1 MPNDFGDL
9 LRASPVERSGKL
21 RRLLVQHDLPRAL
34 AVGRSAVV
42 HSSKRWRHS
51 LCSLS
56 VSIAARIYWRSDSR
70 LLSRTSLLVVANASR
85 RAAKPHG

>member
-1 MPNDFGDL
+1 AGFLSSLTCPEPWHLG
-9 LRASPVERSGKL
+9 
-21 RRLLVQHDLPRAL
+21 Q
-34 AVGRSAVV
+34 SAVV

-51 LCSLS
+51 LYSLS

-85 RAAKPHG
+85 RSAKTHG

>member
-34 AVGRSAVV
+34 AVV

-85 RAAKPHG
+85 RSAKTHG